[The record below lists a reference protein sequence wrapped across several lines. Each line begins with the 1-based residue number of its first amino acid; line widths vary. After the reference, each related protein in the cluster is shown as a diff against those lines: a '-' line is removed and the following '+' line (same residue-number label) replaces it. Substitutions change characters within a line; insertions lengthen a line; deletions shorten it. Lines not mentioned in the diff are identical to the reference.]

1 MKKLYAYLEKLD
13 IIRDIPLILI
23 RVVLAYGFWFPG
35 MKKFENFESIVSW
48 FSSLGIPFP
57 TINAFLATATELVGA
72 ILLLLGLFTRL
83 ISIPLIIVM
92 IVAIITV
99 HLVNGFD
106 ASNNGYEIPLYYII
120 MLLTLVGF
128 GSGKLSLDYI
138 FQKKENIK

>member
-1 MKKLYAYLEKLD
+1 MKKLYAYLDKLD
-13 IIRDIPLILI
+13 IIRDIPLLLI
-23 RVVLAYGFWFPG
+23 RVVLAYGFWSPG
-35 MKKFENFESIVSW
+35 MKKLENFDSIVGW

-57 TINAFLATATELVGA
+57 TLNAFLATATELVGA

-92 IVAIITV
+92 FVAIFTV
-99 HLVNGFD
+99 HLVNGFE
-106 ASNNGYEIPLYYII
+106 ASNNGYEIPLYYIL

-138 FQKKENIK
+138 LQKK